1 MLLLYRFWNK
11 VFRLQAVINSGSSN
25 FVLKVIG
32 WYTINDRLQNW
43 RNFSLLLIN
52 FTELTHNGTFSQ
64 PAPVSE
70 KHRCNC
76 GREYTHY
83 FTLVRHKRYECGK
96 KEPNFTCIACGARF
110 KRNDNLTLHIRLKH
124 NLGLRAYQLKW
135 WT

>member
-1 MLLLYRFWNK
+1 MVDFKYW
-11 VFRLQAVINSGSSN
+11 
-25 FVLKVIG
+25 
-32 WYTINDRLQNW
+32 QNL
-43 RNFSLLLIN
+43 SLLSIY
-52 FTELTHNGTFSQ
+52 FTELIRNGTFSQ

-96 KEPNFTCIACGARF
+96 TEPNFSCIVCGARF

-124 NLGLRAYQLKW
+124 NFGLTQHAIW
-135 WT
+135 SDET